1 MSKLKSNKQLINT
14 RYHKNIYRKILLIIA
29 KIQQKSVLIDMCG
42 MCLIII
48 PRVSS
53 VVLYDKSKKLY
64 HQRVVVI
71 FLLCFFFLI
80 STRFDTYKRE
90 FWWMPVPFLLRWKR
104 KSLKV
109 HWLHTPYTLT
119 HNTSLCYSFDFCV
132 TFVYS
137 SRQNQARVCLVCAR
151 KT

>member
-42 MCLIII
+42 MCSIII

-71 FLLCFFFLI
+71 FLLCFFFSFRPALI
-80 STRFDTYKRE
+80 LIKRNLMNAGSFSSE
-90 FWWMPVPFLLRWKR
+90 MEKKKFEGPLIAYTIHTHAQHIPLLLFWLLR
-104 KSLKV
+104 
-109 HWLHTPYTLT
+109 
-119 HNTSLCYSFDFCV
+119 NFCLFIKTKWGACV
-132 TFVYS
+132 P
-137 SRQNQARVCLVCAR
+137 RVCA
-151 KT
+151 

>member
-42 MCLIII
+42 MCSIII

-71 FLLCFFFLI
+71 FLLCFFFSFRPALI
-80 STRFDTYKRE
+80 LIKGNFDECRFLFFWDGKEKVWRSTDCIHHTHSRTTH
-90 FWWMPVPFLLRWKR
+90 PFVTLL
-104 KSLKV
+104 
-109 HWLHTPYTLT
+109 
-119 HNTSLCYSFDFCV
+119 
-132 TFVYS
+132 TF
-137 SRQNQARVCLVCAR
+137 A
-151 KT
+151 